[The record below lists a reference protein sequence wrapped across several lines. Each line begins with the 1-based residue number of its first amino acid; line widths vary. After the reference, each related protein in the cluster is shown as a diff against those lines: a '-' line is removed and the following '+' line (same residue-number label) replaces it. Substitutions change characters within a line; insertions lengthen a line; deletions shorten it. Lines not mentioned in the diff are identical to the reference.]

1 MGMFSMSID
10 QPQVARPDVA
20 VLHTGGPQRGFTLVE
35 LLISLV
41 LSSII
46 FVSAYQ
52 VISNLVQYQV
62 RAADRQGD
70 AMALWLLTNLFSQV
84 VEKGAYQQNLPYRN
98 SRSVVFRGRSDS
110 LQIISRAYSDRFDL
124 PGHRVYRMSARDGNL
139 VINYRAYDREF
150 DRNPNFEIDSGLQV
164 NDLHFEYLGADDW
177 IREWS
182 DTRAF
187 PKRIK
192 LIATLGSG
200 EEVEMVR
207 SVGWR

>member
-1 MGMFSMSID
+1 MGMFSMSIS
-10 QPQVARPDVA
+10 QPQVAMPEVA
-20 VLHTGGPQRGFTLVE
+20 VLHSGGPQSGFTLVE

-62 RAADRQGD
+62 RAADRRYD
-70 AMALWLLTNLFSQV
+70 AMASWSLTNLFSQV
-84 VEKGAYQQNLPYRN
+84 VEKGVYQADLPHRY
-98 SRSVVFRGRSDS
+98 SRSIVFRGRSDS

-124 PGHRVYRMSARDGNL
+124 PGHRVYRLSARDGEL

-150 DRNPNFEIDSGLQV
+150 DRNQNFEIGSGLQV
-164 NDLHFEYLGADDW
+164 EDLHFEYLDADGW
-177 IREWS
+177 IREWR
-182 DTRAF
+182 DTKSF
-187 PKRIK
+187 PERIK
-192 LIATLGSG
+192 LIQTLGSG
-200 EEVEMVR
+200 EELEMVR